1 MNEIL
6 QLKKIKKSYQLGQT
20 TVPALKEINLNINK
34 GEIIGIVGASGSGK
48 STLLNIIGCI
58 DHPDSGEVLL
68 NNRMLKDCSELELS
82 DLRNR
87 TLGFVFQSFNLIPVL
102 NVLENIEVPLL
113 IRKEVSPESRREKA
127 KHLANLLGLTPF
139 LHHRPD
145 SLSGGQRQR
154 VAIARALIGNPQI
167 VIADEPTA
175 NLDSENATVIIELIL
190 RLGEE
195 LKTTFVIASHDERL
209 LKRVKRIVT
218 IKDGVILES

>member
-6 QLKKIKKSYQLGQT
+6 QLRKIKKSYRLGQT

-34 GEIIGIVGASGSGK
+34 GEIIGVVGASGSGK

-58 DHPDSGEVLL
+58 DHPDSGDVLL

-113 IRKEVSPESRREKA
+113 IRKEVSPENRREKA
-127 KHLANLLGLTPF
+127 RHLADLLGLTPF

-154 VAIARALIGNPQI
+154 VAIARALIGSPQI

-175 NLDSENATVIIELIL
+175 NLDSENASVIIELIL